1 MRCCPRVVSRIF
13 CLAWCIFCCLGV
25 VGIFGEEMLSFG
37 AVRVSR
43 ERNSLYQGM
52 FIFFSYLI
60 YKEQRLGTMQTSSP
74 TNYLQRS
81 QHATRFLRGGMR
93 ASISGLRAAY
103 PKRACG
109 RSALRIFCK
118 LAMRPKAFC
127 RERS

>member
-60 YKEQRLGTMQTSSP
+60 YFVENGLDRSSV
-74 TNYLQRS
+74 L
-81 QHATRFLRGGMR
+81 
-93 ASISGLRAAY
+93 
-103 PKRACG
+103 
-109 RSALRIFCK
+109 
-118 LAMRPKAFC
+118 
-127 RERS
+127 

>member
-13 CLAWCIFCCLGV
+13 CLAWCIFCSLGV

-60 YKEQRLGTMQTSSP
+60 YQGTTPRDNANTVPYKLFAAFATCSKVSPRRDEGIPPYRTFYCLLLIAKYSVENGLDRSSV
-74 TNYLQRS
+74 L
-81 QHATRFLRGGMR
+81 
-93 ASISGLRAAY
+93 
-103 PKRACG
+103 
-109 RSALRIFCK
+109 
-118 LAMRPKAFC
+118 
-127 RERS
+127 

>member
-13 CLAWCIFCCLGV
+13 CLAWYIFCCLGV

-60 YKEQRLGTMQTSSP
+60 YFVENGLDRSSV
-74 TNYLQRS
+74 L
-81 QHATRFLRGGMR
+81 
-93 ASISGLRAAY
+93 
-103 PKRACG
+103 
-109 RSALRIFCK
+109 
-118 LAMRPKAFC
+118 
-127 RERS
+127 